1 MACVENMARVEI
13 VHELDKRLRLR
24 ILSDPDHF
32 AQTEVALRQLPGV
45 GNVRANRAC
54 ASLTLVYDGRPEVRD
69 SILATAGRVAKACSV
84 PRTRIERIVREELGI
99 SGDTAVRLGKFFKT
113 SPEFWMNLQTRY
125 EVLTAQRKAADALA
139 SIEPYEPR
147 AA

>member
-1 MACVENMARVEI
+1 MTDGLEI
-13 VHELDKRLRLR
+13 IA
-24 ILSDPDHF
+24 ILSPMHPG
-32 AQTEVALRQLPGV
+32 EMLREEFLEPLGL
-45 GNVRANRAC
+45 
-54 ASLTLVYDGRPEVRD
+54 S
-69 SILATAGRVAKACSV
+69 AGRVAKACGV

-139 SIEPYEPR
+139 DIQPYEPR